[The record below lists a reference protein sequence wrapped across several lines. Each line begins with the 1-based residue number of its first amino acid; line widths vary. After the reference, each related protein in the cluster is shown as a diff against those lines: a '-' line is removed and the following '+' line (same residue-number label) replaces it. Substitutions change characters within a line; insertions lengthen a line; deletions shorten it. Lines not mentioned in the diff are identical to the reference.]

1 MTDEMKPV
9 STQDLRA
16 VALYLTT
23 GGARAGSFEFD
34 TEDGRRIRLS
44 ATEVGGPFDEALSAP
59 SSPGDGWVMV
69 PIVPR
74 DEMVRAGDAVLAQS
88 TWPDA
93 DDIWTAM
100 IDARPLPTEG
110 DAGRAALEAEKT
122 THQEPEHER

>member
-1 MTDEMKPV
+1 MTPPPEDRDLIERVLGV
-9 STQDLRA
+9 SAFNAPHTMYSFED
-16 VALYLTT
+16 VEALLAA
-23 GGARAGSFEFD
+23 ARA
-34 TEDGRRIRLS
+34 
-44 ATEVGGPFDEALSAP
+44 EAAPVVSAP

-110 DAGRAALEAEKT
+110 EGT
-122 THQEPEHER
+122 NG

>member
-69 PIVPR
+69 PREPTS
-74 DEMVRAGDAVLAQS
+74 EMLKAAGDYADECAIQNYGGA
-88 TWPDA
+88 PDA
-93 DDIWTAM
+93 EGVWDAM
-100 IDARPLPTEG
+100 L
-110 DAGRAALEAEKT
+110 AALMTPLA
-122 THQEPEHER
+122 